1 MVPVPEVD
9 DPEMLAPVTL
19 PAPEVL
25 LEYLTPEDEP

>member
-1 MVPVPEVD
+1 MVPVPEV